1 MTKDFT
7 ICIGTVGAGV
17 WHSPNGGEKWRR
29 SKMNLPF
36 HAEPGEIQIRSLAV
50 YPQDPNRILAGSEV
64 GLYRSEDKGATWD
77 LVESPIPDGAQIW
90 SVAVHP
96 TNPDIIFAG
105 TKPPALYRSTDG
117 GKQWEKL
124 PIPIAERCFAGAPKV
139 TNVVFDPRDHRS
151 VWVGV
156 EIDGVYCSRDGGDSW
171 THLPPLGDNFL
182 NQDVHGLTVSLGK
195 PTKLHVTTPDGI
207 WTSTTEGESWTLH
220 GFPRFFEKDKIS
232 YCRGVAVK
240 PDNPDVIFVGNGDFI
255 PGRTGAIQRSTDGG
269 KTWEAAKLPVEP
281 NSTIYWFGTHPANP
295 DIIVANSLHGYVYTS
310 TDGGT
315 SWDKVKQEFGE
326 IRAVAWAPN

>member
-1 MTKDFT
+1 MKDFT
-7 ICIGTVGAGV
+7 ICVGTVGAGV
-17 WHSPNGGEKWRR
+17 WYSPNGGEKWRR

-36 HAEPGEIQIRSLAV
+36 HAEPGEIQIRALAV

-77 LVESPIPDGAQIW
+77 LVESPIEDYAQIW

-105 TKPPALYRSTDG
+105 TKPPGLHRSTDG
-117 GKQWEKL
+117 GKHWEKL

-139 TNVVFDPRDHRS
+139 TNIVFDPRDHRS

-156 EIDGVYCSRDGGDSW
+156 EIDGVYCSRDGGDTW

-182 NQDVHGLTVSLGK
+182 NQDVHGLTIGLGK

-220 GFPRFFEKDKIS
+220 GFPRFFERDKIS
-232 YCRGVAVK
+232 YCRGVALK
-240 PDNPDVIFVGNGDFI
+240 QGNPDVIFVGNGDFI

-269 KTWEAAKLPVEP
+269 ETWEAAKLPTEP
-281 NSTIYWFGTHPANP
+281 NSTIYWFGTHPADP
-295 DIIVANSLHGYVYTS
+295 EIIVANSLHGYVYTS
-310 TDGGT
+310 TNGGE
-315 SWDKVKQEFGE
+315 SWNKVQQEFGE
-326 IRAVAWAPN
+326 IRAIAWAPN